1 MKRFQISIAAALLA
15 SASAYAAN
23 QYSGTFGCKAKYTGK
38 NTYLMDSC
46 YVDYT
51 IKRVVG
57 IPSYTAKVT
66 WTKQKNGYNVGGVA
80 VNPAD
85 IASYKHPTRRY
96 NDVAPTK
103 ATFNFTV
110 LFYSNQLNCVVG
122 SAQSSM
128 VVNNLEK
135 AGVNYGPVVLNMS
148 NWNEMFKNVVI
159 GKQDA
164 AKAGVVVNDANV
176 AKWLGDLNIA
186 AGKADPSTR
195 EGRRALSRLFSS
207 ADRVEIVNPTVSLDW
222 DIDEY
227 VFINN
232 TVKMIDNISDAMAN
246 EDTVAA
252 VKSYFIDN
260 PATPI
265 IVPQFDYFWNT
276 TVAPYSL
283 ANDAYDAAEAAYKK
297 GDYNT
302 AAINYQKVLDLDPSV
317 YYCKHRLA
325 KIEEYNKS
333 KESRNFGEIDMVL
346 VEGNSQIKNFYI
358 SKKEITNGEWRRV
371 MGAEAGVAFNVE
383 TRNQPV
389 SNITWEQALTF
400 VKKLNEQT
408 EQNFRLVKANEW
420 EYAANGG
427 KKASKSDFAGSNNI
441 VDVAWSVYNAED
453 AKHDVAK
460 LDANEL
466 GIYDMTGNVAEWVA
480 DVYDKKTRITKGG
493 SYADDAAHSTNSS
506 RQLLDVNYKSN
517 TVGFRIAQDE

>member
-1 MKRFQISIAAALLA
+1 MKRFQISFAAALLA
-15 SASAYAAN
+15 SASAFAAS
-23 QYSGTFGCKAKYTGK
+23 QYTGTFGCKAKYTGK

-57 IPSYTAKVT
+57 VPSYTAKVR
-66 WTKQKNGYNVGGVA
+66 WTQQKSGYNVGGVA
-80 VNPAD
+80 VKPAD
-85 IASYKHPTRRY
+85 IAAYKHPTRRY

-110 LFYSNQLNCVVG
+110 LFYSDQLKSVVG

-128 VVNNLEK
+128 VVNHLEK
-135 AGVNYGPVVLNMS
+135 SGADFGPVVLNMS
-148 NWNEMFKNVVI
+148 NWNDMFKNVVV
-159 GKQDA
+159 GKQSAAKVGTVITDA
-164 AKAGVVVNDANV
+164 AV
-176 AKWLGDLNIA
+176 AKWCSDQNIA
-186 AGKADPSTR
+186 VGKTDPSTR
-195 EGRRALSRLFSS
+195 EGRRAVFRLFNN
-207 ADRVEIVNPTVSLDW
+207 ADRIEIVNPTVDVEW

-227 VFINN
+227 VFLNN
-232 TVKMIDNISDAMAN
+232 TVKMVDGISDAMAN
-246 EDTVAA
+246 ADTAAA

-260 PATPI
+260 PATPVVI
-265 IVPQFDYFWNT
+265 PQFDYFWNS
-276 TVAPYSL
+276 TVSPYSI
-283 ANDAYDAAEAAYKK
+283 ANEAYDAAEAAYKK

-302 AAINYQKVLDLDPSV
+302 AAINYQKVLELDPSV

-325 KIEEYNKS
+325 KIDEFNKS
-333 KESRNFGEIDMVL
+333 KESRSFGEIDMVY
-346 VEGNSQIKNFYI
+346 VEGNSQIKSFYI

-371 MGAEAGVAFNVE
+371 MGAEAGQNFNME

-389 SNITWEQALTF
+389 SNITWEQALAF

-408 EQNFRLVKANEW
+408 EQNFRLVKSNEW

-453 AKHDVAK
+453 AKHDVAT

-480 DVYDKKTRITKGG
+480 DVYDKKTRITRGG
-493 SYADDAAHSTNSS
+493 SYADDAAHSLNSS
-506 RQLLDVNYKSN
+506 KQLLDVNYKSN

>member
-1 MKRFQISIAAALLA
+1 MKRFQTSFAAAILA
-15 SASAYAAN
+15 SASAFAAN
-23 QYSGTFGCKAKYTGK
+23 QYTGTFGCKAKYSGK

-57 IPSYTAKVT
+57 APSYTAKVT
-66 WTKQKNGYNVGGVA
+66 WTQQKNGYNVGGVA
-80 VNPAD
+80 VKPAD
-85 IASYKHPTRRY
+85 LGAFKHPSRRY
-96 NDVAPTK
+96 NDVTPTK

-128 VVNNLEK
+128 VVNNLER
-135 AGVNYGPVVLNMS
+135 AGANYGPVILNIS
-148 NWNEMFKNVVI
+148 NWNDMFKNVVV

-164 AKAGVVVNDANV
+164 AKVGTVINDAAV
-176 AKWLGDLNIA
+176 AKWCADQNIA
-186 AGKADPSTR
+186 TGKVDLSAR
-195 EGRRALSRLFSS
+195 EGRRAIMRVFSN
-207 ADRVEIVNPTVSLDW
+207 ADRIEIVNPTVSVDW

-227 VFINN
+227 VMINKS
-232 TVKMIDNISDAMAN
+232 VKMIEDMSDDIAN
-246 EDTVAA
+246 GDTAAA
-252 VKSYFIDN
+252 VKAYYIEN
-260 PATPI
+260 PVTPVVI
-265 IVPQFDYFWNT
+265 PQFNSFWNS
-276 TVAPYSL
+276 TVTPYSI
-283 ANDAYDAAEAAYKK
+283 ANEAYDAAETAYKK

-302 AAINYQKVLDLDPSV
+302 AAINYQKVLDFDPTV
-317 YYCKHRLA
+317 IYCKHRLA

-333 KESRNFGEIDMVL
+333 KESRSFGDIDMVY
-346 VEGNSQIKNFYI
+346 VEGNAQVKSFYI
-358 SKKEITNGEWRRV
+358 SKKEISNAEWRRV
-371 MGAEAGVAFNVE
+371 MGAEAGGSFNAE

-408 EQNFRLVKANEW
+408 EQNFRLVKSTEW

-427 KKASKSDFAGSNNI
+427 KKGSKSDFSGGNNI
-441 VDVAWSVYNAED
+441 ADVAWSVYNAED
-453 AKHDVAK
+453 TKHDVATK
-460 LDANEL
+460 DANEL

-480 DVYDKKTRITKGG
+480 DVYDKKTRMTKGG

-506 RQLLDVNYKSN
+506 KQLLDINYKSN